1 MIVFPLFNFKDL
13 HEIGVQIDD
22 AIKQGI
28 IVEGWGH
35 FESGGPTKSIGVGSM
50 NLGDNVTSSMMG
62 DEPLAD
68 GMHFTPDI
76 VDENY
81 QNILFFSISFFS
93 LLRRPNQQ
101 LLLPPPPPPP
111 VTSPMVIDMFLGQV
125 RGILAQ
131 LGYEKLDEIIG
142 RTDLL
147 GPRDVSL
154 MKTQHLDLSYILSC
168 VGLPKWSSTR
178 IRLQDVHSNS
188 PVLDDILLSDP
199 KRGRLKSRSQW
210 WLEEERARGR
220 G

>member
-1 MIVFPLFNFKDL
+1 MGPRVQEHDFGNRTRLDDFDRKLKTNLDYPLKLL
-13 HEIGVQIDD
+13 H
-22 AIKQGI
+22 AK
-28 IVEGWGH
+28 
-35 FESGGPTKSIGVGSM
+35 
-50 NLGDNVTSSMMG
+50 
-62 DEPLAD
+62 
-68 GMHFTPDI
+68 
-76 VDENY
+76 
-81 QNILFFSISFFS
+81 
-93 LLRRPNQQ
+93 NQQ
-101 LLLPPPPPPP
+101 SDRLLLPPPPP

-131 LGYEKLDEIIG
+131 LDYEKLDEIIS

-168 VGLPKWSSTR
+168 VGLPKWSSTQ
-178 IRLQDVHSNS
+178 ISLQDVHSNG

-199 KRGRLKSRSQW
+199 KRGRLKGRSQW